1 MTRGR
6 ERRLRLGTDSSLRA
20 YLELLRVPNLL
31 TAMADVAMGFLF
43 VRMSRAPADA
53 GVLAPLL
60 LASTLLYASGVVLN
74 DVFDFAADSRRRP
87 ERPLPSG
94 RVSVSAAS
102 RLGWALLLLGLVPA
116 WLGALLVGHLGPGMV
131 AVLLAVCILL
141 YDAYLK
147 PTPVG
152 PVLMGGCRMLN
163 VLLGMSVATAAWQT
177 EHYLVAGGIGIYV
190 AGVTWFA
197 RTESARSSRLHL
209 ALATALMMLG
219 IALLAAFPGWA
230 DNLAPPIR
238 LQPLHWDMLMVILAA
253 VIGWRC
259 LRAVIDPSAARVQS
273 IVKLCIL
280 WLVVLDAA
288 VCYAV
293 AGAFWAV
300 MILLLLLPAT
310 LLGRWIRLT

>member
-1 MTRGR
+1 
-6 ERRLRLGTDSSLRA
+6 
-20 YLELLRVPNLL
+20 
-31 TAMADVAMGFLF
+31 
-43 VRMSRAPADA
+43 
-53 GVLAPLL
+53 
-60 LASTLLYASGVVLN
+60 
-74 DVFDFAADSRRRP
+74 
-87 ERPLPSG
+87 
-94 RVSVSAAS
+94 
-102 RLGWALLLLGLVPA
+102 
-116 WLGALLVGHLGPGMV
+116 
-131 AVLLAVCILL
+131 
-141 YDAYLK
+141 
-147 PTPVG
+147 
-152 PVLMGGCRMLN
+152 VLMGGCRMLN